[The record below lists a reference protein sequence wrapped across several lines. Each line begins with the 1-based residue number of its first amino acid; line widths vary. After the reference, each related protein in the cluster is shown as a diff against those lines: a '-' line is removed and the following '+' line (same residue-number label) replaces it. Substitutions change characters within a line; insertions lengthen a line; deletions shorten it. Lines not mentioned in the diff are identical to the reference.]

1 MRKGRDLL
9 EMLQGFHGQE
19 KWVMRARTA
28 ILRIHADP
36 GVGSFGDSGDFGHR
50 WHQSQEEQQ

>member
-1 MRKGRDLL
+1 
-9 EMLQGFHGQE
+9 
-19 KWVMRARTA
+19 MRARTA

-50 WHQSQEEQQ
+50 WHQSQEEQQWDETAAGGRTLMNV